1 MFSHRRMSLSWC
13 VVRLHSCERW
23 DYVHS
28 VRKHP
33 GLRRFSWLF
42 MERIPRGV
50 FFWCSPTLLTEGHRE
65 PLINAFQQLTKCLS
79 VSHTHPH
86 TLHTHTHT
94 MFCLQPFQSYIQRK
108 ETMKYCLL
116 LEGGNWAITS
126 QHQPEQSSTSCEMLA
141 KCLLSSFCLSP
152 PVWDCGSST
161 GTCLVVFPC
170 QTSQATDK
178 QTWLKQNSA
187 LLPIRS
193 MSVTD

>member
-1 MFSHRRMSLSWC
+1 MSIPYANIQVWGGFPDSLWNVFPEGYFFGALPHYSQKDTDNLSLTRFNSWP
-13 VVRLHSCERW
+13 
-23 DYVHS
+23 S
-28 VRKHP
+28 VF
-33 GLRRFSWLF
+33 L
-42 MERIPRGV
+42 
-50 FFWCSPTLLTEGHRE
+50 
-65 PLINAFQQLTKCLS
+65 
-79 VSHTHPH
+79 SHTHTH
-86 TLHTHTHT
+86 THCTHTHT